1 MGNYLD
7 TSLPVLDVMV
17 AFLLCWGGYKG
28 FQKGF
33 FAEVLSLFM
42 LLFALFFGMWL
53 VTTSLG
59 QISERLAIDVPKV
72 GSFLF
77 YFLFYCLVVGAV
89 HWVGKKVVGLGIQV
103 FEGFDNFMG
112 LVFAVLKYAVT
123 LGFFIQL
130 LIAAG
135 VLNEQ
140 NLLATSYT
148 YVIVKKIYVFVITI
162 ASALVPS
169 MTDILQRFRD
179 LFTQAI
185 S

>member
-1 MGNYLD
+1 
-7 TSLPVLDVMV
+7 
-17 AFLLCWGGYKG
+17 
-28 FQKGF
+28 
-33 FAEVLSLFM
+33 
-42 LLFALFFGMWL
+42 
-53 VTTSLG
+53 
-59 QISERLAIDVPKV
+59 
-72 GSFLF
+72 
-77 YFLFYCLVVGAV
+77 
-89 HWVGKKVVGLGIQV
+89 V